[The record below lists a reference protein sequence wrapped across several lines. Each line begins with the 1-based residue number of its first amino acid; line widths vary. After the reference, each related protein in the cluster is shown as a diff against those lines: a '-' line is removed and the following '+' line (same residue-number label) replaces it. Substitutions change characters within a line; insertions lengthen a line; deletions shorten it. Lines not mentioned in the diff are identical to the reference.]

1 LHAVFEA
8 PNPTAPIPT
17 IQIPKTQIPTTEIPT
32 ALVELSEVGVSFD
45 GKVTWAL
52 QNVNLQV
59 NPGERWVVLGPNG
72 SGKSTMVQLVSGY
85 LHPSVGALSLF
96 GGQLGKGVD
105 WRKLRLGVGVMS
117 AAFAKMVRP
126 ELTGQDV
133 VMTAKN
139 GALEPWWHE
148 YDDDDRT
155 RAYELLKAG
164 GFGYLATR
172 EFGVCSEGE
181 RQQIQLARVLMANP
195 KLLVLD
201 EPAAGLD
208 LGARERL
215 VARMAAVAADPTVP
229 GLVLVTHHVE
239 EIAPGFTHALVL
251 RKGEVVAQGPFD
263 ETLTSEIVS
272 HAFDVNVT
280 IDRNG
285 GRLNCRFV

>member
-1 LHAVFEA
+1 MFEA
-8 PNPTAPIPT
+8 TNPETPNP
-17 IQIPKTQIPTTEIPT
+17 EILNPASS
-32 ALVELSEVGVSFD
+32 ALCTLSEVGVSFD
-45 GKVTWAL
+45 GKATWAL

-59 NPGERWVVLGPNG
+59 QPGERWVVLGPNG

-117 AAFAKMVRP
+117 VAFAKMVRP

-148 YDDDDRT
+148 YDDEDRS
-155 RAYELLKAG
+155 RAYELLNSG

-215 VARMAAVAADPTVP
+215 VARMAAVAADPKVP
-229 GLVLVTHHVE
+229 GLLLVTHHVE

-251 RKGEVVAQGPFD
+251 RKGEAVAQGPFD
-263 ETLTSEIVS
+263 ETLTSATVS

-280 IDRNG
+280 IDRNA

>member
-1 LHAVFEA
+1 LLAVFEA
-8 PNPTAPIPT
+8 QNPFP
-17 IQIPKTQIPTTEIPT
+17 
-32 ALVELSEVGVSFD
+32 LVELADVGVSFD
-45 GKVTWAL
+45 GKSTWAL

-59 NPGERWVVLGPNG
+59 QAGERWVVLGPNG

-155 RAYELLKAG
+155 RAYDLLNAG

-215 VARMAAVAADPTVP
+215 VARMAAVASDPSVP
-229 GLVLVTHHVE
+229 GLMLVTHHVE

-263 ETLTSEIVS
+263 ETLTSETIS

-280 IDRNG
+280 IDRNA